1 MRNEDNNCHDITMTS
16 SSFKYYLKTENKL
29 KRKRTI
35 LKKKY
40 RKKCTLANN
49 IQQSMNGY
57 MYLFKN
63 IACSIYIFCQK

>member
-35 LKKKY
+35 LKK
-40 RKKCTLANN
+40 N
-49 IQQSMNGY
+49 IV
-57 MYLFKN
+57 KN
-63 IACSIYIFCQK
+63 VHWQITYSSQ